1 MLTVLVLKF
10 TWESISLLCVHNQDQ
25 LFQSNMEPPYMGI
38 ACGNLLLLYIIYIYL
53 LSVTKKVIQAMPST
67 RRVITT
73 SKLIFNIASE

>member
-1 MLTVLVLKF
+1 MLTVLVLKL

-25 LFQSNMEPPYMGI
+25 LFQSKMEPPYMGI

-73 SKLIFNIASE
+73 SKLIFNIALE

>member
-1 MLTVLVLKF
+1 MLTVLVLKL

-73 SKLIFNIASE
+73 SKLIFNIALE